1 MSNGG
6 FEAARQRLK
15 KRCPARYAGVSCTG
29 QDQCPVAQGIRIPLD
44 TDRRSFTP
52 IDRTSYTWEREYAYR
67 TAVERVNSRLDVS
80 FGFERHTIRGM
91 KKMQVRV
98 GLALVVMLAVALGR
112 VRQKRIQ
119 DMRRLVG

>member
-1 MSNGG
+1 M
-6 FEAARQRLK
+6 
-15 KRCPARYAGVSCTG
+15 
-29 QDQCPVAQGIRIPLD
+29 AQGIRIPLD